1 MALFKRKTKEE
12 RILQKERERV
22 HKEMIHKADI
32 LRKED
37 KVAPEGAYVSLKHIN
52 KIYPNHVQAVY
63 DFNLDIMPKSW

>member
-52 KIYPNHVQAVY
+52 KI
-63 DFNLDIMPKSW
+63 